1 MLKLYVLIKLL
12 TSSVPPV
19 VAFAFSTIPVPIPKK
34 TPPYI
39 LAKKTSFVK
48 AGNLSR
54 RSIANEYTNE
64 PIIEFITTVFPN
76 L

>member
-39 LAKKTSFVK
+39 LAKKHR
-48 AGNLSR
+48 L
-54 RSIANEYTNE
+54 
-64 PIIEFITTVFPN
+64 
-76 L
+76 